1 MPSKDY
7 RIWLSEG
14 AYIAVELLMIRGR
27 VVSFVVRLMIAERDR
42 EVNVARYDTA
52 HGAPHRDVLG
62 QKHGL
67 LQKTWYL
74 DQDLGEVLRIAVN
87 DFRQHHEDYIAVYKA
102 N

>member
-1 MPSKDY
+1 LPSKEY
-7 RIWLSEG
+7 RIWLTDR
-14 AYIAVELLMIRGR
+14 AYIAVEFVMIRGR
-27 VVSFVVRLMIAERDR
+27 VVSFVVRLMLIGQDR

-62 QKHGL
+62 QKGGL

-74 DQDLGEVLRIAVN
+74 DSDLGDILRVAVD
-87 DFRQHHEDYIAVYKA
+87 DFLQHHDDYIQIYEA